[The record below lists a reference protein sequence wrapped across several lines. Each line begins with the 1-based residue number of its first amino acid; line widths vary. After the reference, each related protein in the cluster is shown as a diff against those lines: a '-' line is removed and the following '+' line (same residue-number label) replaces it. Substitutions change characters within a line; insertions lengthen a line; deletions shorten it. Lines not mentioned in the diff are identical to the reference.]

1 MGNSSSASSSEAA
14 LSAQEEQRLFEAEAA
29 IRAVQIA
36 EVTVLSDD
44 EKQRRIDEGFVPTDA
59 QAELKSNIQMAL
71 VHHFQVGLVKRLA
84 DEEKI
89 ERITTDLHL
98 DAMNELVRTIN
109 ARRVDLDAE
118 HELSRRAAR
127 WFIAIPEDASNAIA
141 SINAELLR
149 KSNTVQT
156 IELAEQERA
165 RRVEIDLRLSLHEDL
180 ERYHARSGAALAIAL
195 ELLRRKSAP
204 LILREKSLQEA
215 MSTVMTDIV
224 RNCGVRLV
232 KKQADNERIE
242 RIATDLKMDAQEAI
256 VRRHAISAAM
266 MQEEMELSRRCSTWF
281 QKFPEDTASAKNAVQ
296 EDLRRCFQIW
306 MVKKEAQAEQQ
317 CRVAK
322 ENLHHVNQAI
332 EKRGASASS
341 RVAEEKE
348 RRERQNNPR
357 IPAGDI
363 SKTLSEIHTA
373 LIRTVG
379 AKDAVAAAKVEGQE
393 RTTKYLKS
401 QFLLD
406 IERLGNRKMA
416 ASASDKEKARRLGEP
431 AVIQDREVAD
441 AMVSA
446 MSAMVR
452 FHAVSDAIS
461 QMEGERQRRVVE
473 GKTKSVHDE
482 LIRTMNKRFAV
493 KQMDDEL
500 KRRMSK
506 PEKKPTEIKEIIAD
520 VQIEVVRLFSQKFAA
535 LEASIEKERRVAVYN
550 FHQVK
555 EELERKMNQRN
566 VDLAMNLELSKQC
579 ASWFQAREEDVAA
592 TKLDVQ
598 SDLVRSVNKKKAL
611 VDSDLEKVRRVVE
624 NARGDVFAEL
634 NRVFNRKS
642 VIRMMAEEQKRRCER
657 PYVIAKD
664 VDAVLSEA
672 HSKIISKVGVKT
684 VTALAEEERIERV
697 AVDQLSA
704 VLESLCSTVNRKI
717 NSKKARAAAMERQ
730 QIYENRDMSFA
741 KVHRAVVESISG

>member
-1 MGNSSSASSSEAA
+1 MG
-14 LSAQEEQRLFEAEAA
+14 
-29 IRAVQIA
+29 
-36 EVTVLSDD
+36 
-44 EKQRRIDEGFVPTDA
+44 
-59 QAELKSNIQMAL
+59 
-71 VHHFQVGLVKRLA
+71 
-84 DEEKI
+84 
-89 ERITTDLHL
+89 
-98 DAMNELVRTIN
+98 
-109 ARRVDLDAE
+109 
-118 HELSRRAAR
+118 
-127 WFIAIPEDASNAIA
+127 
-141 SINAELLR
+141 
-149 KSNTVQT
+149 
-156 IELAEQERA
+156 
-165 RRVEIDLRLSLHEDL
+165 
-180 ERYHARSGAALAIAL
+180 
-195 ELLRRKSAP
+195 
-204 LILREKSLQEA
+204 
-215 MSTVMTDIV
+215 
-224 RNCGVRLV
+224 
-232 KKQADNERIE
+232 
-242 RIATDLKMDAQEAI
+242 
-256 VRRHAISAAM
+256 
-266 MQEEMELSRRCSTWF
+266 
-281 QKFPEDTASAKNAVQ
+281 
-296 EDLRRCFQIW
+296 
-306 MVKKEAQAEQQ
+306 
-317 CRVAK
+317 
-322 ENLHHVNQAI
+322 VNQAI

-473 GKTKSVHDE
+473 DKTKSVHDE

-598 SDLVRSVNKKKAL
+598 SDLVR
-611 VDSDLEKVRRVVE
+611 RVVE

-684 VTALAEEERIERV
+684 VTALAEEERTERV

-717 NSKKARAAAMERQ
+717 NSKKARAAVMERQ